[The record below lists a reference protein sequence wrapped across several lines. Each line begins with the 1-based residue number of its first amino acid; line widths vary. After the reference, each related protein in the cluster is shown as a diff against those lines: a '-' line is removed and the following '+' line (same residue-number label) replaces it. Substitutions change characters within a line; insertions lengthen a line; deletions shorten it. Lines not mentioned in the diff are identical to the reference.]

1 MAVKWI
7 ELVWKLDLTSTQ
19 ILVAQAVADYAHKV
33 NGKAWPSQQTVA
45 TKTGL
50 SKRTVWE
57 RIHELEQLGVL
68 IKVAEPKWHM
78 PAVYEFNP
86 DPPVAR
92 KPGPESQ
99 ELPSLESQTAPSD
112 SQTAPSRS
120 QFTASRVEGDANK
133 PSGTVNEPSST
144 DRDEARRIVKDRAA
158 AGKAINDRA
167 AYEAKVAENLAEKR
181 RQREQTG
188 QQTEQ
193 AVALIAECE
202 RCDDR
207 GLYFEEAQG
216 GGADTGYKCSH
227 GIAK

>member
-1 MAVKWI
+1 MAVKWSR
-7 ELVWKLDLTSTQ
+7 LAWTLDLKPTQ
-19 ILVAQAVADYAHKV
+19 MLVAQAVADYAHKV
-33 NGKAWPSQQTVA
+33 SGKAWPSQQTVA

-99 ELPSLESQTAPSD
+99 ELPPSESQTAPSD
-112 SQTAPSRS
+112 SQTAPSGS
-120 QFTASRVEGDANK
+120 QFTGSRVEGDANK
-133 PSGTVNEPSST
+133 PSGTVTEPSLT
-144 DRDEARRIVKDRAA
+144 DRDEARRIVKDLAA
-158 AGKAINDRA
+158 AGKAINDPA
-167 AYEAKVAENLAEKR
+167 AYEAKVAENLAKER
-181 RQREQTG
+181 WHRE
-188 QQTEQ
+188 QTEQ